1 MPTPLSDLRSQS
13 REDRGER
20 CLENTK
26 SEPTAELIE
35 AGDALNID
43 PTLMQIPDD
52 TFPFYIDQRATC

>member
-26 SEPTAELIE
+26 SETTAELIE
-35 AGDALNID
+35 AGDALKID